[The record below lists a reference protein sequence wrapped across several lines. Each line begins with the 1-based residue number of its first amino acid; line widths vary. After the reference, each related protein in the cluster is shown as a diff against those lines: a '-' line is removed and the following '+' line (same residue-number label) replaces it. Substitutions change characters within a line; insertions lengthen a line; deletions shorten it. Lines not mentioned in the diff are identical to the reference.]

1 MSITNKQHE
10 NTRPSLRTQHERAQ
24 ALLDEIRALKVQ
36 LMNMPTSEHA
46 KLDSIRDLCQSSLEI
61 DGSSKPG
68 VDLAS
73 VLSQILNI
81 ATNGQEGDKPK
92 PCPMLIKPR
101 VYCTDDCDWYNN
113 NKCIVRSHAVF
124 LERIGDSFQAVTTH
138 LQQERADTDVLE
150 LATLS
155 ERLDTVIQEMRVVGA
170 TPSLMNELVG
180 ISAEIRLSEQN

>member
-1 MSITNKQHE
+1 MSMSMKQRI
-10 NTRPSLRTQHERAQ
+10 NALRSGATAEEIIE
-24 ALLDEIRALKVQ
+24 ALQVGEI
-36 LMNMPTSEHA
+36 SEHA

-81 ATNGQEGDKPK
+81 ATNGQEGDKP
-92 PCPMLIKPR
+92 M
-101 VYCTDDCDWYNN
+101 T
-113 NKCIVRSHAVF
+113 
-124 LERIGDSFQAVTTH
+124 
-138 LQQERADTDVLE
+138 DTDVLE

-170 TPSLMNELVG
+170 TPSLMNDLVG
-180 ISAEIRLSEQN
+180 ISAEIR